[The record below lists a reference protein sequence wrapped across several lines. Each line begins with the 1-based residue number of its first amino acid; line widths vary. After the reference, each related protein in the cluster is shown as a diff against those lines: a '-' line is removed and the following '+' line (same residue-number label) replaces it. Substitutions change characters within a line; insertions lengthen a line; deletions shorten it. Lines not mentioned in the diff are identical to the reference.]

1 MDVGTPTDIDVGRRI
16 QTTMSRGK
24 VVDLF
29 CGAGGASLGFVQA
42 GYEVV
47 GAVDAYQRALDTYEE
62 NLCDRDLDE
71 YGGSVSFDEPM
82 RADLSRGYED
92 SGVDD
97 DLSTVTF
104 EDIREYFD
112 LEESEVDVIC
122 GCPPCQNFS
131 SLRDT
136 DPWPEGKPKDNLL
149 RAYVE
154 FIEEAT
160 PGMVFF
166 ENVSNIM
173 NAGDEVSTDY
183 VDWLVRQ
190 MRSITRD
197 GDSRAEGGYGRA
209 LDVVNAANYG
219 VPQKRCRTIGLFVY
233 DADDEE
239 VELPDTTHAQ
249 DPDSDEEKW
258 VTIRDRIRR
267 DDLKEDLEL
276 GQKQVGIDGY
286 PDDPAHRA
294 RNHHDST
301 VEMIRAIRKHG
312 GSWKDLRG
320 TDDENLI
327 KECHQNLDS
336 GASSAY
342 GIMEWDEPAPTMT
355 TRCTNVSS
363 GRFTH
368 PSEDRS
374 ITFREAALL
383 MGFPEWFELP
393 STNVDAERVIGNAV
407 PPRLVKK
414 MAKPVD
420 QEAHLPQSTL

>member
-1 MDVGTPTDIDVGRRI
+1 MDVGIPTDIDVGRRI
-16 QTTMSRGK
+16 LTIMSRGK

-47 GAVDAYQRALDTYEE
+47 GAVDAYQRALDTYET
-62 NLCDRDLDE
+62 NLCDHDFDE
-71 YGGSVSFDEPM
+71 HEGSVTFDEPM

-92 SGVDD
+92 DKVDD
-97 DLSTVTF
+97 DLPVVTF
-104 EDIREYFD
+104 EDIRKRFD
-112 LEESEVDVIC
+112 LEEGEIDVIC

-136 DPWPEGKPKDNLL
+136 EPWPEGKPKDNLL
-149 RAYVE
+149 KAYVE
-154 FIEEAT
+154 FVEEAT
-160 PGMVFF
+160 PELVFF

-173 NAGDEVSTDY
+173 NAGDEIPTDY

-190 MRSITRD
+190 MESITHD
-197 GDSRAEGGYGRA
+197 GDSQAEGGYGHELR
-209 LDVVNAANYG
+209 VVNAADYG
-219 VPQKRCRTIGLFVY
+219 VPQKRHRTIGLFVY
-233 DADDEE
+233 GVSDEE
-239 VELPDTTHAQ
+239 VKFPEPTHAKH
-249 DPDSDEEKW
+249 PDNNEEPW
-258 VTIRDRIRR
+258 VTVRDRLRQ
-267 DDLKEDLEL
+267 DDLKEDLDL

-294 RNHHDST
+294 SRHHDST
-301 VEMIRAIRKHG
+301 VEMIQAIRKHG
-312 GSWKDLRG
+312 GSWRDLEG
-320 TDDENLI
+320 TEDEDLI
-327 KECHQNLDS
+327 KDCHQNLDS

-368 PSEDRS
+368 PSEDRA
-374 ITFREAALL
+374 ITYREAALL

-393 STNVDAERVIGNAV
+393 STNGDAERVIGNAV

-420 QEAHLPQSTL
+420 QEAHLPQGTL